1 MHSAPGVG
9 GTFRIQI
16 FMSGEPPR
24 FIGIIFK
31 PVKWALLALK
41 VSGNVSPR
49 HFGFVIRSPPHSIT
63 SSATASSLSGI
74 VRPNMRAVCA
84 LIISSNLSACT
95 TGRSSGFPPLRMRP
109 L

>member
-24 FIGIIFK
+24 FIGITFK

-41 VSGNVSPR
+41 VSGERLSQTLWIR
-49 HFGFVIRSPPHSIT
+49 HSFAASFDHLIGNSEQFVRNSEAEHARGLCID
-63 SSATASSLSGI
+63 
-74 VRPNMRAVCA
+74 N
-84 LIISSNLSACT
+84 
-95 TGRSSGFPPLRMRP
+95 
-109 L
+109 